1 MNNKFFHSDVPRAC
15 CVEAQEASGSS
26 YSSPRLPSEVD
37 TVGTMWGSI
46 KNGRQ
51 SLAMLAVIIVV
62 SHMLGTQVSELNWQS
77 EQLNMESLESLNLLL
92 PHRSLAGGGDARF
105 AGGLQS
111 QWEGEDKY
119 RDQAWMMT

>member
-1 MNNKFFHSDVPRAC
+1 
-15 CVEAQEASGSS
+15 
-26 YSSPRLPSEVD
+26 
-37 TVGTMWGSI
+37 
-46 KNGRQ
+46 
-51 SLAMLAVIIVV
+51 MLAVIIVV

-92 PHRSLAGGGDARF
+92 PHRSLAGGRDARF